1 MTFKQYPAT
10 LRRHYSGTIVATGDK
25 VGFRG
30 LEHFTGSVAADGSR
44 TLSCV
49 CELPDRSLSKNIVYS
64 VDRDFR
70 PIDCYVRLIKDGSL
84 LGTGWFL
91 FKGNKAEYQGF
102 NIRDGRMSQHIERD
116 TLIPSFGPHPLVGD
130 ILHLASYDHESGEKV
145 QYIDSY
151 LSSLA
156 HDGGTG
162 PLLEAI
168 HFGIEFLG
176 EVEVTVPAGTFMTH
190 HYRFHLEGSL
200 PQEHPLE
207 ELWCLPEDFVFV
219 KIRVGE
225 PGAGTTYELT
235 ELDY

>member
-1 MTFKQYPAT
+1 MAFQKYPGT
-10 LRRHYSGTIVATGDK
+10 SRRHYSGTIIATGD
-25 VGFRG
+25 VTGFRG
-30 LEHFTGSVAADGSR
+30 LEHFTVSVAADGSR
-44 TLSCV
+44 TLSCI
-49 CELPDRSLSKNIVYS
+49 CEIPDRGLSKNIVYS
-64 VDRDFR
+64 VDREFR

-91 FKGNKAEYQGF
+91 FKGNKAEFEGF
-102 NIRDGRMSQHIERD
+102 NLQDGRVSQRVERD
-116 TLIPSFGPHPLVGD
+116 SLIPSFGPHPLVGD
-130 ILHLASYDHESGEKV
+130 ILHLAAYDHESGEKV
-145 QYIDSY
+145 QFIDSY

-168 HFGIEFLG
+168 RFGIEFLG
-176 EVEVTVPAGTFMTH
+176 EEEVTVPAGKFNTH
-190 HYRFHLEGSL
+190 HYRFHLEGAL

-219 KIRVGE
+219 KIRVG
-225 PGAGTTYELT
+225 GAAGTTYELN